1 MNNHRASPKGF
12 TLVEL
17 MVVIAVL
24 AVLLSIA
31 APSFTAFR
39 RNSELTS
46 LANKLVG
53 SINAARG
60 EAMKAGR
67 SAFVVPANGTAW
79 ASGWIVYVDMNAD
92 NTYTEGVDTLVQT
105 QPAVASFISISA
117 NGNAASSSPY
127 ISFDSAGYARTV
139 VIPGNGTGPANLAL
153 TIQRNDVA
161 TTNSSEETRLVIVA
175 RTGRI
180 RACKPSGDSSCVST
194 AAN

>member
-1 MNNHRASPKGF
+1 MSNQSAFSKGF
-12 TLVEL
+12 TLIEL

-31 APSFTAFR
+31 TPSFTAFQ

-60 EAMKAGR
+60 EAMKTGR
-67 SAFVVPANGTAW
+67 SAFVVPANGTTW
-79 ASGWIVYVDMNAD
+79 SSGWNVYVDMNAD
-92 NTYTEGVDTLVQT
+92 NAYTEGVDTLVQT
-105 QPAVASFISISA
+105 QPAVASFISVSA

-139 VIPGNGTGPANLAL
+139 VVSGIATGPANLAL

-161 TTNSSEETRLVIVA
+161 VASSGEQTRLVIVA

-180 RACKPSGDSSCVST
+180 RACKPSSDSSCIAT
-194 AAN
+194 AGG

>member
-1 MNNHRASPKGF
+1 MSNQSASPKGF
-12 TLVEL
+12 TLIEL

-31 APSFTAFR
+31 APNFTAFQ

-67 SAFVVPANGTAW
+67 NSFVTPINGTSW
-79 ASGWIVYVDMNAD
+79 TSGWRVYVDMNAD
-92 NTYTEGVDTLVQT
+92 NSYTDGTDVLVQT
-105 QPAVASFISISA
+105 QAATASFITISGS
-117 NGNAASSSPY
+117 GNATSSSPY

-139 VIPGNGTGPANLAL
+139 VVSGTSTGVSNLSL
-153 TIQRNDVA
+153 TIQRNDVDSA
-161 TTNSSEETRLVIVA
+161 SRAEQTRLVIVA

-180 RACKPSGDSSCVST
+180 RACRPSTDSSCVST
-194 AAN
+194 SAN

>member
-1 MNNHRASPKGF
+1 MSKLSTSHKGF
-12 TLVEL
+12 TLIEL

-31 APSFTAFR
+31 APSFTDFR

-46 LANKLVG
+46 LANKLVA

-67 SAFVVPANGTAW
+67 SAFVVPANGTTW
-79 ASGWIVYVDMNAD
+79 TSGWSVFVDMNAD
-92 NTYTEGVDTLVQT
+92 NAYTEGVDTLVQT
-105 QPAVASFISISA
+105 QPAVSSFISITA

-127 ISFDSAGYARTV
+127 ISFDSSGYARTV
-139 VIPGNGTGPANLAL
+139 VVPGNTTGPANLAL

-161 TTNSSEETRLVIVA
+161 SASSGEQTRLVIVA

-180 RACKPSGDSSCVST
+180 RACKPSADSSCVST
-194 AAN
+194 AAS

>member
-1 MNNHRASPKGF
+1 MSNHRTSPKGF
-12 TLVEL
+12 TLIEL

-79 ASGWIVYVDMNAD
+79 TSGWSVYVDMNAD

-105 QPAVASFISISA
+105 QPAVSSFISISA

-139 VIPGNGTGPANLAL
+139 VIPGNATGPANLAL

-161 TTNSSEETRLVIVA
+161 TANSSEETRLVIVA